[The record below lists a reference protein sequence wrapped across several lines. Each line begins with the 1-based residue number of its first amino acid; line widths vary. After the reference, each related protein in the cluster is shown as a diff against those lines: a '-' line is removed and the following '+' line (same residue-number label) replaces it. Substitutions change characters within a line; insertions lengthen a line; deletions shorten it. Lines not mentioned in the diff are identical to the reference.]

1 MILQNKRKFAS
12 ILFVLISFV
21 CMAQSEPPPPT
32 PPPGTPID
40 GGLFIL
46 LALGLLYGVL
56 KILKEKR
63 LLFKR

>member
-1 MILQNKRKFAS
+1 
-12 ILFVLISFV
+12 
-21 CMAQSEPPPPT
+21 MAQSEPPPPT